1 LKVFIDAN
9 ILIYLNVPLPE
20 EEARIIEEFWL
31 SLVKQHELY
40 TNALVLDET
49 IYISMKKYGVPPM
62 ETIELIDRAVLPYVD
77 VLSLGLEEYLLSR
90 RFMTQYGLKPS
101 DALHVATILANRL
114 DAIASEDRDFN
125 RTGIKRIWIDGEDI

>member
-1 LKVFIDAN
+1 
-9 ILIYLNVPLPE
+9 LPE

-40 TNALVLDET
+40 TNALVLDEA